1 MSLSKQLWI
10 AITIIMTLAFGG
22 SFVVSTLSAQK
33 YLSHQLYLKNLDN
46 ATSLAISMSQ
56 VAEDPVSLE
65 LLLSAQF
72 DSGHYQFIRL
82 DDPNG
87 KLILDRS
94 NPAIPV
100 GAPAWF
106 QRLIPLEAPPGIAQ
120 VQAGWRQVGTLTL
133 KSHGKF
139 AYEALWRGTL
149 NLLLWF
155 AAGAAVTGL
164 LGTLA
169 LKSIIH
175 PLYDVVDQAQALG
188 ARRFITIPLPRTLEL
203 RRVVSAMNSLSSRIK
218 GMLEDETGRLEELR
232 RQTEYDPLTGLL
244 QRDPF
249 LKRTES
255 LLGRDDASA
264 TGVLI
269 IARFSRLIDINREL
283 GRQTADQLLRRLGE
297 KLSAMVVEHPDWLA
311 GRLNGSD
318 FALLAPGATETTLD
332 LAEVVAGALHL
343 AIDDANMDGE
353 RLLPVGA
360 TALEPGEPLSQ
371 LLSRVDT
378 ALVAAERDETAS
390 VQVVNRYAT
399 VQPCNDLASWR
410 AALTE
415 ALAANALKL
424 AEFPVVD
431 RGGGLL
437 HFEMPVRLLIGGDWL
452 SAGVVMQWAARLG
465 LMPRL
470 DGGVVKAAL
479 AELDRREDALG
490 INVSA
495 ESLCDPEFRVGLLT
509 QLQQAPQLAS
519 RLWIEVPESGAF
531 RHLAEF
537 RALCLAL
544 KPLGVKIG
552 LEHVGSQFSRIGD
565 LHDLGLDYIK
575 IDAAIIRDV
584 HANQG
589 SQAFLRGLCIIA
601 HSIGLTTIAEG
612 VQSQAELDI
621 LPGLGVDGM
630 TGPGVQWPFQAA

>member
-10 AITIIMTLAFGG
+10 AIAVIMALAFGG

-33 YLSHQLYLKNLDN
+33 YLSQQLYLKNLDN
-46 ATSLAISMSQ
+46 ATSLAISMTQ

-87 KLILDRS
+87 KLLLERR

-100 GAPAWF
+100 GAPVWF
-106 QRLIPLEAPPGIAQ
+106 QRLIPLEAPPGSAQ
-120 VQAGWRQVGTLTL
+120 VQTGWRQVGTLTL
-133 KSHGKF
+133 QSHGKF

-149 NLLLWF
+149 RLLLWF

-169 LKSIIH
+169 LKSILH

-188 ARRFITIPLPRTLEL
+188 ARRFITIPLPRALEL
-203 RRVVSAMNSLSSRIK
+203 RRVVSAMNSLSGRIK
-218 GMLEDETGRLEELR
+218 GMLEEEAARLEALR
-232 RQTEYDPLTGLL
+232 RQIEYDPLTGLL
-244 QRDPF
+244 QREPF
-249 LKRTES
+249 LKRIEA
-255 LLGRDDASA
+255 LLGRDDASGA
-264 TGVLI
+264 GVLVV
-269 IARFSRLIDINREL
+269 ARFSRLMEINQEL
-283 GRQTADQLLRRLGE
+283 GRQTADQLLRRIGE
-297 KLSAMVVEHPDWLA
+297 RLSALVAGQGDWLV
-311 GRLNGSD
+311 GRLNGPE
-318 FALLAPGATETTLD
+318 FALVAPCATATCEE
-332 LAEVVAGALHL
+332 LAEQVAASLHL
-343 AIDDANMDGE
+343 AIDDANLAGE

-360 TALEPGEPLSQ
+360 TALDPGEPLSQ
-371 LLSRVDT
+371 VLSRVDT
-378 ALVAAERDETAS
+378 ALVAAERNEASS

-399 VQPCNDLASWR
+399 VQACNDLASWR
-410 AALTE
+410 LALTE

-424 AEFPVVD
+424 VEFPVVD
-431 RGGGLL
+431 GQGKLL
-437 HFEMPVRLLIGGDWL
+437 HFETPVRLLIGGEWL

-470 DGGVVKAAL
+470 DGAVVSAAL
-479 AELDRREDALG
+479 AELGKRQVSLG
-490 INVSA
+490 INISA
-495 ESLCDPEFRVGLLT
+495 EALCDAAFRAELLT
-509 QLQQAPQLAS
+509 QLQQAPELAA
-519 RLWIEVPESGAF
+519 RLWLEVPESGAF

-544 KPLGVKIG
+544 KPLGVRIG
-552 LEHVGSQFSRIGD
+552 LEHVGHQFSRIGE

-575 IDAAIIRDV
+575 IDAAISRDV
-584 HANQG
+584 HANPG

-612 VQSQAELDI
+612 VRSEAELAI

-630 TGPGVQWPFQAA
+630 TGPGVRWSGQAA